1 MTKKPLCFNA
11 VKAIDRIGE
20 LEKKVKH
27 QADEIIR
34 LKQENTDL
42 KVQIYQMIKEKTA
55 DDELKA
61 KG

>member
-11 VKAIDRIGE
+11 VKSIEKIGE

-42 KVQIYQMIKEKTA
+42 KVQIYQMIKEKTT

>member
-11 VKAIDRIGE
+11 VKAIEKIGE
-20 LEKKVKH
+20 LEKKVNH
-27 QADEIIR
+27 QAGEIMR

-42 KVQIYQMIKEKTA
+42 KVQIYQMIKEKKA
-55 DDELKA
+55 DDELKT